1 MRATMNR
8 LTRIAARLGVA
19 ILCAIAGLYLADF
32 GYFRYRLSKNAP
44 GNPLKS
50 EQIQSIYAIPHKDGR
65 AEFVFGPKQTVTCV
79 RSIFPHM
86 GSTPCWYL
94 ERNAQRP
101 IQM

>member
-1 MRATMNR
+1 MNR

-19 ILCAIAGLYLADF
+19 ILCAFAALYLADF
-32 GYFRYRLSKNAP
+32 GYFRYRLSKNTS
-44 GNPLKS
+44 GDPLRN
-50 EQIQSIYAIPHKDGR
+50 EQVQPLYAIPHKDGR
-65 AEFVFGPKQTVTCV
+65 EEYVFGPKQTVTCV

-86 GSTPCWYL
+86 GNTPCWYL